1 MNKKGKCMKYMTRL
15 LSLIALVVSLS
26 IAGQVWAQNMAGLV
40 NINTADET
48 ALIALDQIGQTKAQ
62 AIIKYREE
70 HGAFKAI
77 DDIKAV
83 PGIGNRVFEV
93 IKEKVTVGDAH

>member
-1 MNKKGKCMKYMTRL
+1 MQKMTRL
-15 LSLIALVVSLS
+15 LSLVALVVSLS

-48 ALIALDQIGQTKAQ
+48 TLVALDQVGKTRAQ
-62 AIIKYREE
+62 AIVKYREE
-70 HGAFKAI
+70 HGAFKTI

-83 PGIGNRVFEV
+83 PGIGNKVFEL
-93 IKEKVTVGDAH
+93 IKDKVTVEDAH

>member
-1 MNKKGKCMKYMTRL
+1 MKHMTRL
-15 LSLIALVVSLS
+15 LSLVALMVSLS

-48 ALIALDQIGQTKAQ
+48 ALIALDQIGKTRAQ

-70 HGAFKAI
+70 HGNFKAI

-83 PGIGNRVFEV
+83 PGIGNSVFAL
-93 IKEKVTVGDAH
+93 IKDKVTIGDAQQ